1 MKKAMVL
8 PMMLMALYLHADTL
22 TPPDAAKLATTD
34 AKNAQ
39 VAKAGDVSLNP
50 DRYKG
55 KLIRISFMNLQAT
68 DNEAP
73 SGYVHLTAYTDIL
86 HWGDLGHYVGV
97 YFPTAMGDFAS
108 HVAAAYKRSWDM
120 DAPPQKWVVYAYVDN
135 AGKVWAL
142 GKEVREKSFG
152 EYEFVW

>member
-8 PMMLMALYLHADTL
+8 LMMLAGFLHAETL
-22 TPPDAAKLATTD
+22 TPPDAAKFATDD

-68 DNEAP
+68 GGDAP
-73 SGYVHLTAYTDIL
+73 TGYVHLTAYTDIL
-86 HWGDLGHYVGV
+86 HWGDLGHYVEV
-97 YFPTAMGDFAS
+97 YFPTTMGDFAS
-108 HVAAAYKRSWDM
+108 HVAAAYKRAWDM
-120 DAPPQKWVVYAYVDN
+120 DVPPQKWVVYAYVDS

-152 EYEFVW
+152 QYEFVW